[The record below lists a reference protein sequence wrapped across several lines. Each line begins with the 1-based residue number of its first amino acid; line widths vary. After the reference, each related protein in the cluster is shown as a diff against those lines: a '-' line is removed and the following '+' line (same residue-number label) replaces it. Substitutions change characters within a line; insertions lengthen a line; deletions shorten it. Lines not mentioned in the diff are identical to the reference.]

1 MVVKNKQ
8 LTDRSIYVYL
18 PTLEMAKEWKSLAE
32 KSKLPISRFV
42 IEHVENSLKQ
52 EQKKA
57 YESRAELLK
66 QLKEKDEEIAK
77 LRKQIRMYEM
87 LSENQEKELKRYRAK
102 PFIEDKFEGVRAF
115 DKELIQVL
123 KNAGIVDSDDILKLL
138 NVDPK
143 DTDIVKGVNRQLHLL
158 QAYGLAEPTPRGW
171 RWTG

>member
-66 QLKEKDEEIAK
+66 QLKEKDEEIVK

-158 QAYGLAEPTPRGW
+158 QAYGLLEPTPRGW

>member
-1 MVVKNKQ
+1 MVVKSKQ

-18 PTLEMAKEWKSLAE
+18 PTLEMAKEWKGLAE

-87 LSENQEKELKRYRAK
+87 LSENQEKELKKYRAK
-102 PFIEDKFEGVRAF
+102 PFQQDKFEGVREF
-115 DKELIQVL
+115 DKDLIHVL
-123 KNAGIVDSDDILKLL
+123 KKEGTVDSDKILKLL
-138 NVDPK
+138 DVDPK
-143 DTDIVKGVNRQLHLL
+143 DTDIVKAINRQLHLF
-158 QAYGLAEPTPRGW
+158 QAYELVEPTPRGW
-171 RWTG
+171 RWVG